1 MRKRPDEKS
10 LREIDS
16 LFEKAK
22 TDPDNA
28 PRCIIKARKIARRK
42 NISLK
47 HYRKLFCKKCSSYFT
62 SKNSQV
68 RIKKGIK
75 TIKCLKCGG
84 YRRFKLS
91 NAD

>member
-1 MRKRPDEKS
+1 MRKKPGEKI
-10 LREIDS
+10 LNEIDT
-16 LFEKAK
+16 LFSEAK
-22 TDPDNA
+22 TNPDNA

-68 RIKKGIK
+68 RIKNKVK
-75 TIKCLKCGG
+75 SVKCLKCGG
-84 YRRFKLS
+84 YRRFRIS
-91 NAD
+91 